1 MLSLFAALALSAASN
16 EPVVVDGVL
25 CHPRRILV
33 KMKDGVSPDR
43 LILDGPLA
51 ASPPNPLSLNGK
63 GRLSPNHSWKS
74 SDSGARLVRWMPE
87 IGWAVIELGQA
98 GQLRSTLRR
107 IRNDRFV
114 AQATLDRAALPA
126 YTPNDPRWPDQWG
139 PAYIKVNLAWDLSLG
154 SNAAIVAVI
163 DTGVKRDHEDLAARI
178 FVNTGEIPGNS
189 IDDDNNGYVDDV
201 NGWDFAYNDNDAN
214 DVFGHGTPCAGIVAA
229 TGDNSI
235 GMSGMAPRA
244 RIVPIKACIDSGY
257 FYDSFTV
264 PAYIYCANLGVH
276 VLSMSYFSDQVSPAE
291 RDAINYCWNHNVLPV
306 AAAGNSSSVIPYY
319 PGAYDNVLSVA
330 AIGTNGNKAGFSN
343 YGAWVDVAAPG
354 TGLTA
359 TSNDGGYTTGF
370 GGTSGATPHV
380 AGLAALLK
388 GARPSAT
395 NQELRYAIE
404 DTATAVN
411 QAPFGEY
418 CNYGIVNSQ
427 AAMQAILGTP
437 APARTPVVRYVS
449 ALGNQPSDVFY
460 DSEDAL
466 VSRIY
471 GRGFQAPRT
480 VTVTV
485 AGQPLTVIAQTR
497 DYIDVLFEPP
507 LSGPFVVKVDGQTVS
522 TITMPDTYR
531 ICYPMSEASTPSS
544 STTNGFLA
552 TLNADGVTM
561 RCTRNGDGDIIAQMT
576 FHRLQ
581 NANDLKLKIRRHYT
595 SATGSSAEKIRV
607 YDWSSASYP
616 YGTFVDLSS
625 GPCPTTATT
634 AIFSLPNPSRFFD
647 DEKTLYVVIEATN
660 MPSGSEL
667 RVDQMIIESNR

>member
-1 MLSLFAALALSAASN
+1 MLSLVAALTISSFSS
-16 EPVVVDGVL
+16 EPVIVDGVL
-25 CHPRRILV
+25 CHPRRLLV
-33 KMKDGVSPDR
+33 KMKDGT
-43 LILDGPLA
+43 
-51 ASPPNPLSLNGK
+51 NPSSLWGMGTGSRESK
-63 GRLSPNHSWKS
+63 V
-74 SDSGARLVRWMPE
+74 VRWMPE
-87 IGWAVIELGQA
+87 IGWAVVELNSPGKLKSA
-98 GQLRSTLRR
+98 LKRLLG
-107 IRNDRFV
+107 NPNV
-114 AQATLDRAALPA
+114 AQATLDRAARPA
-126 YTPNDPRWPDQWG
+126 YEPNDPRWPDQWG
-139 PAYIKVNLAWDLSLG
+139 PAFIKVDLAWDLSLG
-154 SNAAIVAVI
+154 SSSAIVAVI
-163 DTGVKRDHEDLAARI
+163 DTGVKKDHEDLAAQI
-178 FVNTGEIPGNS
+178 YVNAGEIPGNS
-189 IDDDNNGYVDDV
+189 IDDDSNGYVDDV
-201 NGWDFAYNDNDAN
+201 SGWDFAYNDNDAN
-214 DVFGHGTPCAGIVAA
+214 DVYGHGTPCAGIVAA
-229 TGDNSI
+229 TGDNAL

-244 RIVPIKACIDSGY
+244 RILPIKACIDSGY

-291 RDAINYCWNHNVLPV
+291 RDAIDYCWNNNVLPV

-330 AIGTNGNKAGFSN
+330 AINTSGNKAGFSN
-343 YGAWVDVAAPG
+343 YGALVDVAAPG

-359 TSNDGGYTTGF
+359 TSNNGGYTTSF
-370 GGTSGATPHV
+370 GGTSGATPHI

-395 NQELRYAIE
+395 NQELRHAIE

-437 APARTPVVRYVS
+437 APPKSPVVRYVS
-449 ALGNQPSDVFY
+449 ALGSQPSDVFY
-460 DSEDAL
+460 ESEDAF

-471 GRGFQAPRT
+471 GRGFQAPR
-480 VTVTV
+480 VVEISV
-485 AGQPLTVIAQTR
+485 AGQPLTVVAQTR
-497 DYIDVLFEPP
+497 DYVDFLFEPP
-507 LSGPFVVKVDGQTVS
+507 LSGPFVVKVDGQTIS
-522 TITMPDTYR
+522 TLTMPETYR

-552 TLNADGVTM
+552 TLNPDGQTM

-581 NANDLKLKIRRHYT
+581 NANELKLKIRRHYT
-595 SATGSSAEKIRV
+595 GVGGSSVERILV

-616 YGTFVDLSS
+616 YGSFVELSN

-634 AIFSLPNPSRFFD
+634 STLSLPNPTRFFD
-647 DEKTLYVVIEATN
+647 DEKTLYVVVEATN